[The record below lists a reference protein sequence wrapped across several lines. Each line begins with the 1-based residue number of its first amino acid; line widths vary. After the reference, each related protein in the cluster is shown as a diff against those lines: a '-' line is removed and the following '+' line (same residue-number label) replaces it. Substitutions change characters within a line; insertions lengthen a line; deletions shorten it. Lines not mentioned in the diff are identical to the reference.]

1 MLTAE
6 AVIPTGHPDRYIARL
21 CRHASQMGQASQ
33 GSRHLRHRTRA
44 PGGNDTPPEVR
55 HAEWSGTHGTVTLN
69 WGRWTLQAV
78 PGALTV
84 RAEAAAAKNLR
95 RIPDLPTAR
104 LESFG
109 RREHLTVNWQQAPSG
124 EPSQAS

>member
-1 MLTAE
+1 
-6 AVIPTGHPDRYIARL
+6 
-21 CRHASQMGQASQ
+21 
-33 GSRHLRHRTRA
+33 
-44 PGGNDTPPEVR
+44 VR
-55 HAEWSGTHGTVTLN
+55 HAEWSGTYGTVTLN

-84 RAEAAAAKNLR
+84 RAEAADEENLR
-95 RIPDLPTAR
+95 RIQDLLTAR

>member
-6 AVIPTGHPDRYIARL
+6 AVIRTGHPDRYIARL
-21 CRHASQMGQASQ
+21 CRHASQMGRASQ
-33 GSRHLRHRTRA
+33 DSRHLRHRPRT
-44 PGGNDTPPEVR
+44 PGGGDTPPEVR

-84 RAEAAAAKNLR
+84 RAEAADEENLR
-95 RIPDLPTAR
+95 RIQDLLTAR

-109 RREHLTVNWQQAPSG
+109 RREHLTVNWQQATSG
-124 EPSQAS
+124 EPDGA